1 MVSIWIVFI
10 LLNIFLK
17 FLKKK
22 VSNLHQFLSF
32 KTQRERRGFKKICVK
47 NNKKIGFLKKSEYL
61 GIFFQSLFF
70 MKYLKNHKFQIFR
83 NLTSK
88 YRIE

>member
-47 NNKKIGFLKKSEYL
+47 NNKKIGFLKKSR
-61 GIFFQSLFF
+61 
-70 MKYLKNHKFQIFR
+70 IFR
-83 NLTSK
+83 NLLSK
-88 YRIE
+88 SIFYEISEKS